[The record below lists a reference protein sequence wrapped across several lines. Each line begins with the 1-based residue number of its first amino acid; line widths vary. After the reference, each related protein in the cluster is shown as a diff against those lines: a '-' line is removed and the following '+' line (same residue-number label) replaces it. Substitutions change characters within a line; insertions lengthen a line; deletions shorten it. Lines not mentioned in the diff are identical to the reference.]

1 MILPNPF
8 AAWGIVNIGGLT
20 LEKTYEECMTLVAPL
35 YIHIFSIHERSCILR
50 PSANRLHNVAQK
62 NKGLIGIE
70 VDGQGCLIFSWF
82 SRCLSAATLR
92 PKYLMVKN
100 LVSVA
105 PYLQPA
111 KTNPLNCIYIHY
123 IWHIFEDSPLVFF
136 NNWTQKL
143 HSPNSDLEA
152 QVDDFMLLVGHC
164 MWGPGQLQ
172 AELDEAAGNVQGKS
186 FLGSTTV
193 STTVT
198 APVAWKYVP
207 ATVLAQPVSGI
218 PEPSL
223 QIT

>member
-1 MILPNPF
+1 
-8 AAWGIVNIGGLT
+8 
-20 LEKTYEECMTLVAPL
+20 
-35 YIHIFSIHERSCILR
+35 
-50 PSANRLHNVAQK
+50 
-62 NKGLIGIE
+62 
-70 VDGQGCLIFSWF
+70 
-82 SRCLSAATLR
+82 
-92 PKYLMVKN
+92 
-100 LVSVA
+100 
-105 PYLQPA
+105 
-111 KTNPLNCIYIHY
+111 
-123 IWHIFEDSPLVFF
+123 LVFF

-152 QVDDFMLLVGHC
+152 QVDDFMLRVGHC